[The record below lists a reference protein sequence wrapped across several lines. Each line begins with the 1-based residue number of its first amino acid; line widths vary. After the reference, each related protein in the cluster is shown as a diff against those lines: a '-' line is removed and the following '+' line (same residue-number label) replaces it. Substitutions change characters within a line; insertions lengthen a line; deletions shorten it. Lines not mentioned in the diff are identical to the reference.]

1 MNKVYKI
8 GTYIFLG
15 LFLSFL
21 SIKLKSSFVEKLCD
35 YILPLLSILFAINI
49 VNNTI
54 ISNKLYEITK
64 EKKYSF
70 KSTLKDLKTIYYEQ
84 IFIIGITILACIFR
98 SSETLQIQ
106 FGFDLIKGVF
116 EAIIFF
122 SFIYYIDIILNLGKA
137 IFYLIKKKKFN
148 L

>member
-1 MNKVYKI
+1 VNKVYKI

-116 EAIIFF
+116 ESIIFF

-137 IFYLIKKKKFN
+137 IFYLIKK
-148 L
+148 

>member
-116 EAIIFF
+116 ESIIFF

-137 IFYLIKKKKFN
+137 IFYLIKK
-148 L
+148 

>member
-137 IFYLIKKKKFN
+137 IFYLIKK
-148 L
+148 

>member
-21 SIKLKSSFVEKLCD
+21 SIKLKSSFIEELCD

-49 VNNTI
+49 ANNTI
-54 ISNKLYEITK
+54 IVSKLYEVSK

-70 KSTLKDLKTIYYEQ
+70 KSILKNLKISYYEQ
-84 IFIIGITILACIFR
+84 FFIIGITLLACIFR
-98 SSETLQIQ
+98 SSEILRTQ
-106 FGFDLIKGVF
+106 FGLDLIKAVF
-116 EAIIFF
+116 DAILFF

-137 IFYLIKKKKFN
+137 IFYLIKK
-148 L
+148 